1 MATMTL
7 IMKFDVI
14 LTTLCLSSVPGFVL
28 VDQGRAASDSQGP
41 LIILLAQASPQTADI
56 TTTNQ
61 GIGLTASHKQIIYD
75 NIASEQEQSLVGD
88 LQLAIGSTIPD
99 SLNLNAMPIA
109 VKDQVGVLKDF
120 KFVRLRDDKVLIV
133 DPASRKVMDVI
144 TKEQAGR

>member
-1 MATMTL
+1 MTV
-7 IMKFDVI
+7 IMKLDVI

-28 VDQGRAASDSQGP
+28 VDQGRAASHSQGP
-41 LIILLAQASPQTADI
+41 LMILLAQASPE
-56 TTTNQ
+56 

-88 LQLAIGSTIPD
+88 LQPAIGNTIPD

-120 KFVRLRDDKVLIV
+120 KFIRLRDDKILIV